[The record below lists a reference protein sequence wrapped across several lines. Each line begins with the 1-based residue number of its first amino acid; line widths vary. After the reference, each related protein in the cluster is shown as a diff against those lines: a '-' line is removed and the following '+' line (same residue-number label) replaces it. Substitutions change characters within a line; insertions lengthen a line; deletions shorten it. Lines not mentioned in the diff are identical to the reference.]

1 MTVMLAMLVGAL
13 LILATT
19 IISTNF
25 QPQHEVIANA
35 AVIGYALSSPKK
47 DSTEAPTSIGR
58 GGSAF
63 EKKLFD

>member
-35 AVIGYALSSPKK
+35 AVIGYALSF
-47 DSTEAPTSIGR
+47 TIGF
-58 GGSAF
+58 G
-63 EKKLFD
+63 LFAVLPVIVYGA